1 MKRIFRIN
9 TNLTEERDEEIDK
22 SLDKSDREMINMVAD
37 DDEFSTFDIT
47 DDEGYLVSYILG
59 DQKQINVMVSM
70 LKKYEVKHTVTDITE
85 EFMMGRISIP
95 TLDFR
100 EYYHN
105 NLTKDLILD
114 KINEYGKESLTSF
127 ELEFLKS

>member
-22 SLDKSDREMINMVAD
+22 SLDDTDRQLINMVAD

>member
-22 SLDKSDREMINMVAD
+22 SLDKSDREIINMVAD

-59 DQKQINVMVSM
+59 DQKQINLMVSM
-70 LKKYEVKHTVTDITE
+70 LIKYEIKHTVTDITK

-114 KINEYGKESLTSF
+114 KINEYGKESLTSY
-127 ELEFLKS
+127 ELQFLKS

>member
-37 DDEFSTFDIT
+37 DDEFSTFDIV

-114 KINEYGKESLTSF
+114 KINEYGKESLTSI

>member
-1 MKRIFRIN
+1 MKKIFRIN

-127 ELEFLKS
+127 EIEFLKS

>member
-22 SLDKSDREMINMVAD
+22 SLDKSDREIINMVAD

-59 DQKQINVMVSM
+59 DQKQINLMVSM
-70 LKKYEVKHTVTDITE
+70 LIKYEIKHTVTDITK

-100 EYYHN
+100 EYYIN
-105 NLTKDLILD
+105 NLTKDLLLD
-114 KINEYGKESLTSF
+114 KINEYGKESLTSY
-127 ELEFLKS
+127 ELQFLKS

>member
-37 DDEFSTFDIT
+37 DDEFSTFDIV